1 MEADGVSRTP
11 QTEFEIPKSLGR
23 TVIQT
28 ADSGKSFKLM
38 IRVRFHGRGGQGA
51 KTASRI
57 LGTAAFN
64 EGLNVQ
70 DSPLYGSERRGAPVA
85 AFTRISDGDIL
96 ERGFIF
102 EPDVVVVIDDTLL
115 KDRVAKPLEGL
126 RSGGVLYVNA
136 AKEQADMKGGRD
148 DIKLVTTDLTTH
160 VVESL
165 GRPLLSAVSACV
177 AARLVSVISEET
189 ILAAVA
195 AELRDNGVKEDRIA
209 KNLELAKWAFHSV
222 EPQKIETRE
231 TPTTLKRSLVPME
244 IVLANEGMEDVV
256 SMGNSRL
263 KKTGNWRI
271 SRPIINYEKC
281 TTCMVCFAYCPDSAI
296 TLGEDKKLTID
307 YENCKGCLICY
318 TECPPKAITIER
330 EVKAA

>member
-1 MEADGVSRTP
+1 
-11 QTEFEIPKSLGR
+11 
-23 TVIQT
+23 
-28 ADSGKSFKLM
+28 M

-85 AFTRISDGDIL
+85 AFTRISDGEIL

-115 KDRVAKPLEGL
+115 ADRVAKPLEGL
-126 RSGGVLYVNA
+126 RSGGVLFVNA
-136 AKEQADMKGGRD
+136 RTKQDEMKGDRN
-148 DIKLVTTDLTTH
+148 DIELVTTDLTTH

-177 AARLVSVISEET
+177 AARLVSVISEEAV
-189 ILAAVA
+189 LSAVA
-195 AELRDNGVKEDRIA
+195 TELRDNGIKEDRIA
-209 KNLELAKWAFHSV
+209 QNLELAKWAFRSV
-222 EPQKIETRE
+222 EPQKLETRE
-231 TPTTLKRSLVPME
+231 QPTAVKRSLVPME
-244 IVLANEGMEDVV
+244 VIVANEGLEDVV
-256 SMGNSRL
+256 SVGNSALR
-263 KKTGNWRI
+263 KTGSWRI
-271 SRPIINYEKC
+271 SRPVINYEKC
-281 TTCMVCFAYCPDSAI
+281 TTCMICFAYCPESAI
-296 TLGEDKKLTID
+296 VFRDDRKLAID

-318 TECPPKAITIER
+318 AECPPKAIAIER
-330 EVKAA
+330 EVQGM